1 MQQTLAYVT
10 DAFFSAAVIAFGF
23 GLGVAVLITC
33 LFLKLRLTRERR
45 SMGVLS
51 AIGFSASE
59 IIAQIRLKT
68 LIAVAAGTL
77 LGLLFAATAGE
88 ALVGGVLALA
98 GMGIAQLHF
107 IINPWLVLL
116 AYPVLL
122 IGAGYLGSVLL
133 TAPLRAADK
142 SSWLRA

>member
-1 MQQTLAYVT
+1 MPGTPAEPL
-10 DAFFSAAVIAFGF
+10 SRLSSLAAV
-23 GLGVAVLITC
+23 
-33 LFLKLRLTRERR
+33 LRGNL
-45 SMGVLS
+45 
-51 AIGFSASE
+51 A
-59 IIAQIRLKT
+59 
-68 LIAVAAGTL
+68 L